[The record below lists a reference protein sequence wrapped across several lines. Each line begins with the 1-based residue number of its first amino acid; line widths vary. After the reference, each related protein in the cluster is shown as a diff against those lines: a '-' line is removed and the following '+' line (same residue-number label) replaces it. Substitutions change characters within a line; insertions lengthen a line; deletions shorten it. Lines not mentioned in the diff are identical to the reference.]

1 MIEWANL
8 TNAEIATLDRRL
20 PVILPLGLIEAHG
33 PHLAVSVDTDTAT
46 YFARRVAENSGAIV
60 LPTIHYGFA
69 DEMREYVGTLGVT
82 LETMSLVLADLAG
95 LLCFH
100 GFKNQIWL
108 SGHGANNVAAECA
121 LHKVWREWPDLC
133 ACYWN
138 YWTVAGLTGISH
150 ADKGET
156 EIAAAVGSVFHPERI
171 RDFHV
176 EKPWYRIRSRSG
188 LQPDSGG
195 VNGQPTLASM
205 EEGIAAREKIVEVL
219 TAKVQKIIQATQGP

>member
-1 MIEWANL
+1 MIEWSQL
-8 TNAEIATLDRRL
+8 TNEEIVALDRRL
-20 PVILPLGLIEAHG
+20 PDILPLGLIEAHG

-46 YFARRVAENSGAIV
+46 YFALRVAENTKAIL
-60 LPTIHYGFA
+60 LPTVHYGFA
-69 DEMREYVGTLGVT
+69 DEMREYVGTLGVSF
-82 LETMSLVLADLAG
+82 ETMSQVLADLAG
-95 LLCFH
+95 MLCFH

-108 SGHGANNVAAECA
+108 SGHGANSVPAEYA
-121 LHKVWREWPDLC
+121 LHKVWREWPDLH

-156 EIAAAVGSVFHPERI
+156 GIAAAVGTRFYSERA

-176 EKPWYRIRSRSG
+176 EKPWYRIRSRAA

-195 VNGQPTLASM
+195 VNGQPTLASI
-205 EEGIAAREKIVEVL
+205 EEGNAAREKIVEAL
-219 TAKVQKIIQATQGP
+219 TAKVQAIIQQESGA

>member
-8 TNAEIATLDRRL
+8 TNDEIAALDRRL

-46 YFARRVAENSGAIV
+46 YFARRVAENSDAIV

-108 SGHGANNVAAECA
+108 SGHGANNAAAECA
-121 LHKVWREWPDLC
+121 LHRVWRAWPDLR

-156 EIAAAVGSVFHPERI
+156 EIAAAVGSVYHPERI

-176 EKPWYRIRSRSG
+176 EKPWYRIRSRSA

-205 EEGIAAREKIVEVL
+205 EEGIATREKIVEVL
-219 TAKVQKIIQATQGP
+219 TAKVQKIIQANRGS